1 MEALVLILQF
11 SSKFKI
17 DQHKTF
23 LKAMN
28 KIILKIDH
36 WSKGTFY
43 FYLVVT
49 PIKKK
54 SKTKI
59 KKLISL
65 RAFVVYF
72 YT

>member
-1 MEALVLILQF
+1 MEVLVLILQF
-11 SSKFKI
+11 SSKI
-17 DQHKTF
+17 NQHKTF

-49 PIKKK
+49 PIKKNP
-54 SKTKI
+54 
-59 KKLISL
+59 KLK
-65 RAFVVYF
+65 
-72 YT
+72 

>member
-1 MEALVLILQF
+1 MEVLVLILQF
-11 SSKFKI
+11 SAKI
-17 DQHKTF
+17 NQHKIF
-23 LKAMN
+23 LKAIN
-28 KIILKIDH
+28 KIILKIYH
-36 WSKGTFY
+36 WSKGIFY

-59 KKLISL
+59 TKINNL